1 MAKKEAEIKAKI
13 TGEDKTGK
21 AVASAKRN
29 IGGLTKLVKSY
40 YAEMAAAAAAVYG
53 MVRSM
58 KSLTD
63 AYSKQQEALTKL
75 YTSLKNTGQYTP
87 EYFNELQN
95 LASGLQQVT
104 VYGDEATLSAAAL
117 LQSLAGLSQEGLKQ
131 AIPLVQDLA
140 AGMGIDLETAASL
153 VGKTLGSTTNA
164 LSRYGLVID
173 ATAPPSEKLVQLTE
187 QINQKFGGM
196 AQALGGTF
204 QGQLTQFKNLI
215 GDIKERLGAVLVGEL
230 SSFMKWILDF
240 IGQEKN
246 LRIIIKVFQ
255 GIITTVATFGGLFW
269 NVFKTLVGQ
278 IKILA
283 SLFDNLGKIIWT
295 VFNPKKWGKGEI
307 KSALEDIKNT
317 VVDTAKD
324 IGESWVNYAAKTYER
339 WSKLF
344 KDDIPQITAV
354 TNSYS
359 VSIQQVNN
367 KTKDMGTV
375 AEETEEKIESLRTAI
390 EGLGNT
396 FFMAGEYADYLIEG
410 IRNAQE
416 YEEIGKSLLGVGD
429 EGEIKQTIDAYS
441 VYYDQIRRINAA
453 NIDYQTNTEKVLE
466 EHEKLKEQ
474 LKDMLTT
481 GVEYWGNFWTAL
493 GEGMAESVKNMREML
508 KQLVADAM
516 KAIGR
521 LMALRAI
528 EALLNRNFAGAAG
541 LLFGSA
547 MMYTAGGFAGAKLQ
561 EGGIVTRPTLAL
573 VGEREPE
580 AVIPLSK
587 AKGMGITVNVYGSV
601 MTEKDLTQTIIRE
614 AKRQGFV

>member
-1 MAKKEAEIKAKI
+1 MAKRLIVEVPII
-13 TGEDKTGK
+13 GRDQTGQ
-21 AVASAKRN
+21 AVASAKKN
-29 IGGLTKLVKSY
+29 IGGLSKLVKSY

-87 EYFNELQN
+87 EYFNELQK

-164 LSRYGLVID
+164 LSRYGLILD
-173 ATAPPSEKLVQLTE
+173 ATAPPSEKLAQLTE

-230 SSFMKWILDF
+230 SSFMTWILDF

-295 VFNPKKWGKGEI
+295 VFDPRKWGKGEI

-317 VVDTAKD
+317 VVNTAKD
-324 IGESWVNYAAKTYER
+324 IGESWVNYATKTYQR
-339 WSKLF
+339 WSRLF

-359 VSIQQVNN
+359 VSIQQINYETEN
-367 KTKDMGTV
+367 MGTV
-375 AEETEEKIESLRTAI
+375 AEQTEEKIQSLRTEI

-396 FFMAGEYADYLIEG
+396 FFMTGEYADYLIEG
-410 IRNAQE
+410 LKNAQK
-416 YEEIGKSLLGVGD
+416 YGEIGKGILGT
-429 EGEIKQTIDAYS
+429 ETTGEIKQITDAYS
-441 VYYDQIRRINAA
+441 IYYDQIRRINAA

-481 GVEYWGNFWTAL
+481 GVEYWGNFWSAL
-493 GEGMAESVKNMREML
+493 GEGMAGNIENMRKML
-508 KQLVADAM
+508 GQLVAEAM
-516 KAIGR
+516 KAIGK

-528 EALLNRNFAGAAG
+528 QALITGNYAKAAG

-547 MMYTAGGFAGAKLQ
+547 MIYTAGGFAGARLQ